1 MAVRGPGVMNKKTL
15 IALVLA
21 VAGFVTA
28 LLLPVA
34 DLSTAGQITL
44 GIFLFA
50 AVFWVLEPIPIYA
63 TSLIVILLQVLLLS
77 AQGPLAQYTV
87 PETVQPVRVEAQL
100 WEIPATAL
108 TEDGNV
114 RVKRNGRFQS
124 VEVAVEDTTADA
136 AVVRSADLDED
147 TALARRA
154 GHWQAEFAPPSY
166 TVFLNTLANPII
178 ILFLGGFVMAAGA
191 SKYKVD
197 RNLIRIILR
206 PFGTRP
212 ASVMIGMMAITALLS
227 AFMSNTA
234 TTAMMMAV
242 VLPIISAAPEGDRF
256 RIGVA
261 LCIPFAANLGGIAT
275 PIGTPPNAIALGA
288 LSQQGVSIPFT
299 TWMGLTVPLVALML
313 VFTWFLLLKVFPSR
327 EQNLA
332 LELKGTFET
341 SPKAWALYIV
351 AGATILLWVTEA
363 LHGLSSS
370 LVALIPVALL
380 TAFQVVEKKEV
391 RNLPWEVLW
400 LMAGGLAL
408 GVAMRETGL
417 AEWMVGMVPWG
428 ALGAAGALAVFGIVA
443 IVLSNFISNT
453 VAATLLMP
461 LVMSFVAS
469 GMAEGFALTTAALT
483 VAVGTSLAMAL
494 PVSTPPNAIAV
505 STGLIRTPDMV
516 KMGVVIGTV
525 GYGAV
530 LAMAFLFWNLIF

>member
-1 MAVRGPGVMNKKTL
+1 MKKKTL
-15 IALVLA
+15 IALALA

-28 LLLPVA
+28 LLIPVVDLP
-34 DLSTAGQITL
+34 LAGQITL

-50 AVFWVLEPIPIYA
+50 AVFWVMEPIPIYA
-63 TSLIVILLQVLLLS
+63 TSLLVILLQVLLLS
-77 AQGPLAQYTV
+77 EQGPLARYTP
-87 PETVQPVRVEAQL
+87 PETIQPHATSAAVWEIPRSALARTGEVRVER
-100 WEIPATAL
+100 
-108 TEDGNV
+108 D
-114 RVKRNGRFQS
+114 GRFHPVD
-124 VEVAVEDTTADA
+124 VEIIAEEGDTVTLRSEDLSEES
-136 AVVRSADLDED
+136 R
-147 TALARRA
+147 LARRA
-154 GHWQAEFAPPSY
+154 DHWQAEFAPPPH
-166 TVFLNTLANPII
+166 TVFLNTLASPII

-197 RNLIRIILR
+197 RNLIRIILK

-212 ASVMIGMMAITALLS
+212 ASVMIGMMVITALLS

-299 TWMGLTVPLVALML
+299 TWMGLTVPLVLVML
-313 VFTWFLLLKVFPSR
+313 LIVWILLLRVFPSG
-327 EQNLA
+327 EKNLA
-332 LELKGTFET
+332 LELKGSFET
-341 SPKAWALYIV
+341 SPKAWALYVI
-351 AGATILLWVTEA
+351 AGGTVLLWVTEA

-417 AEWMVGMVPWG
+417 AEWMIGLVPWG
-428 ALGAAGALAVFGIVA
+428 MLGAAGALAVFGVVA
-443 IVLSNFISNT
+443 ILLSNFISNT

-516 KMGVVIGTV
+516 RMGVLIGTI
-525 GYGAV
+525 GYAAV
-530 LAMAFLFWNLIF
+530 LAMAFLFWNQIF

>member
-1 MAVRGPGVMNKKTL
+1 MNQKTL

-34 DLSTAGQITL
+34 DLSMAGQITL

-87 PETVQPVRVEAQL
+87 PETVQPVRLEADT
-100 WEIPATAL
+100 WELPAAAVTDEAK
-108 TEDGNV
+108 V
-114 RVKRNGRFQS
+114 RMKRNGRFQAVD
-124 VEVAVEDTTADA
+124 VEVLESTAA
-136 AVVRSADLDED
+136 TATVRSAELTEE

-154 GHWQAEFAPPSY
+154 AHWQAEFTPPSY

-191 SKYKVD
+191 SKYRVD

-212 ASVMIGMMAITALLS
+212 AGVMIGMMAITALLS

-242 VLPIISAAPEGDRF
+242 VLPVISAAPEGDRF

-288 LSQQGVSIPFT
+288 LSQQGVNIPFT
-299 TWMGLTVPLVALML
+299 TWMGLTVPLVVVML
-313 VFTWFLLLKVFPSR
+313 VFVWFLLLKVFPSR
-327 EQNLA
+327 EKNLA
-332 LELKGTFET
+332 LELTGTFET

-351 AGATILLWVTEA
+351 AGGTILLWVTEA

-417 AEWMVGMVPWG
+417 AEWMVGVVPWG
-428 ALGAAGALAVFGIVA
+428 VLGAAGALAVFGIVA
-443 IVLSNFISNT
+443 ILLSNFISNT

-516 KMGVVIGTV
+516 KMGVIIGTV